1 MIQTRADLKYYISR
15 DRARY
20 RIGKARY
27 YLGMLLHGES
37 YRAIRYLKTLRYCEY
52 HTNNKSKGIYH
63 RVMAVLYYLKLR
75 RLGNLYRIKIGVN
88 NCGPGVKLSHL
99 NGGIRIGAKSIGEN
113 LNINT
118 GCLVGKKDN
127 GLFPT
132 IGNNVK
138 IFPGA
143 KVIGDIVI
151 GDNVIIAPNSVVV
164 KDVPSNCVVSG
175 IPAVIIKKLEPKK

>member
-20 RIGKARY
+20 RISNTRY
-27 YLGMLLHGES
+27 YFGMLLYGES
-37 YRAIRYLKTLRYCEY
+37 YRAIRYLKNLRYCEY
-52 HTNNKSKGIYH
+52 HTNNKGTYH
-63 RVMAVLYYLKLR
+63 KILASYYHMVLK
-75 RLGNLYRIKIGVN
+75 RLGNKYGITIGIN
-88 NCGPGVKLSHL
+88 KCGPGIKLVHL
-99 NGGIRIGAKSIGEN
+99 HGGIIINAKKVGEN
-113 LNINT
+113 ININT
-118 GCLVGKKDN
+118 GCVIGKKKN
-127 GLFPT
+127 GAVPT

-151 GDNVIIAPNSVVV
+151 GDNVIIAPNSVVI

-175 IPAVIIKKLEPKK
+175 IPAVIIKEK